1 MAYIPWWQRYE
12 APTFAERFELG
23 GLAGRIGFSEG
34 SDVDR
39 YNKVRPIVNRDYNRG
54 AKDTDT
60 HKIVF
65 KKSKA
70 GTLPAEF
77 EGTQF
82 YSSEAEANKALEAK
96 QKFILESRESKK
108 KPPIPAKKDKF
119 LVKVGNP
126 KKVNNVIEQK
136 FIEVIGSKNRPE
148 TYTKTGVEKTLYR
161 AQINSGNKTI
171 FSTDFG
177 TKAEAMEA
185 VQDYRKTN
193 PIKNAPPDL
202 TTLDE
207 RKKKKY
213 LDKRARSDKILA
225 GGGVETFETG
235 DKVIHKGH
243 SQNIDNPDV
252 KIKPSNI
259 IYTPQKINQS
269 MSGTE
274 GEGSNRYTDLDY
286 KIDAAEE
293 KIREIKNNKNLS
305 ENEKKKLL
313 QIEDNKLMKYVAL
326 SDGYKTVTLSNNKP
340 YGEVFQKSKSMDML
354 DIFPDMTEKEA
365 KKFVNK
371 YFNDKGKLKDKWN
384 IDPNKISDADKEGIK
399 KSYIFLENI
408 KSAKANA
415 KSVIADVDKEFKKF
429 GITLTADQA
438 NKAKTFLRSAF
449 NRGQDIF
456 KFIPNKFI
464 RKGGGTVAAAIDYS
478 LFHYLF
484 GVPNTEALI
493 SAGGWLKGLD
503 KAPLQKAIQST
514 SAKIAGM
521 QEEPETF
528 RDLIGLSGPYKE
540 DDVVMTERMK
550 TADETMNLK
559 KEPAATGVE
568 KYIQITNQ

>member
-23 GLAGRIGFSEG
+23 GLARVSF
-34 SDVDR
+34 
-39 YNKVRPIVNRDYNRG
+39 
-54 AKDTDT
+54 KD
-60 HKIVF
+60 
-65 KKSKA
+65 
-70 GTLPAEF
+70 GPE
-77 EGTQF
+77 
-82 YSSEAEANKALEAK
+82 
-96 QKFILESRESKK
+96 
-108 KPPIPAKKDKF
+108 KF
-119 LVKVGNP
+119 LVKVGSP
-126 KKVNNVIEQK
+126 KKFENVIEQK

-148 TYTKTGVEKTLYR
+148 TYKKTGVEKTLYKP
-161 AQINSGNKTI
+161 QIVVENKVVLT
-171 FSTDFG
+171 TDFG
-177 TKAEAMEA
+177 SQADAIEA
-185 VQDYRKTN
+185 VKKYRIKN

-202 TTLDE
+202 ETMEAT
-207 RKKKKY
+207 KKKKY
-213 LDKRARSDKILA
+213 LDKRERSEKISKR
-225 GGGVETFETG
+225 GGVETFETG

-269 MSGTE
+269 MSGSE
-274 GEGSNRYTDLDY
+274 GEGRYTDLDY
-286 KIDAAEE
+286 KIDAAEN
-293 KIREIKNNKNLS
+293 KIKEIKTNKNLS

-313 QIEDNKLMKYVAL
+313 QIQDNKLMKYVAQ

-340 YGEVFQKSKSMDML
+340 YGEVFQKSKSMDMM

-371 YFNDKGKLKDKWN
+371 YFNDEGKLKDKWTKGN
-384 IDPNKISDADKEGIK
+384 ISDVDKANIQ

-408 KSAKANA
+408 KSAKSNA
-415 KSVIADVDKEFKKF
+415 KNVIGNVDKEFKKF
-429 GITLTADQA
+429 GITLNKDQV
-438 NKAKTFLRSAF
+438 NKAKTFLRNAM
-449 NRGQDIF
+449 NKGQDVF

-464 RKGGGTVAAAIDYS
+464 RKGGGTAAAAIDYA

-514 SAKIAGM
+514 SAIAGM
-521 QEEPETF
+521 QEEAAPQTF
-528 RDLIGLSGPYKE
+528 RELVGLPGPYKE

-550 TADETMNLK
+550 SADNFMN
-559 KEPAATGVE
+559 EATGVQ
-568 KYIQITNQ
+568 KYIQLKSE